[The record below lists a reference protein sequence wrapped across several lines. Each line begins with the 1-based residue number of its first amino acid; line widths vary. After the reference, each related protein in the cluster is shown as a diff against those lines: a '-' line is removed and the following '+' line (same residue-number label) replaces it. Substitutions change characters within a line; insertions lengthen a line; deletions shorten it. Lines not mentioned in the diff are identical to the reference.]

1 MEETGEIPGFLD
13 IFLPVCYN
21 GTYQIAPGREELPRG
36 TRKER
41 KPLKVDMD
49 RLSRHGREGITFLKW
64 ALYACGIGLLVGAV
78 AAAFHFGI
86 DWATALRSAHPWIIW
101 LLPVGGVAIVLL
113 YRVCHMEKDQGT
125 NLVLVAVREAEPL
138 KLRTAPLI
146 FLSTILTHLVG
157 GSAGR
162 EGAALQLGGSLAA
175 WVGRAI
181 GLDDKDRRVMV
192 MCGMAGAFSALF
204 GTPLTAAVFAM
215 EVVSVG
221 VMYYAAL
228 VPCAVSASV
237 AFLLAQRLGL
247 HQESPIYT
255 IGQTMALTPLSML
268 QAAAL
273 GLLCALVS
281 ILFCKA
287 MHTAP
292 KLYAKVLPNPL
303 ARAAA
308 GGALVL
314 LLTLLVGNQNYNGA
328 GDAVLRAMLAGET
341 IPQAFLLKILFTALT
356 LGAGFRG
363 GEIVPVLFT
372 GAAFGTTVGPLLG
385 IPHGFGGAM
394 AMAAVFC
401 GATNCPMTALLLS
414 LELFGAPG
422 LPLYAL
428 CCGVSY
434 MLSGY
439 YGLYSEQKIV
449 YSKFKTEWIDKKAQ

>member
-1 MEETGEIPGFLD
+1 MKLRWERWRGHI
-13 IFLPVCYN
+13 
-21 GTYQIAPGREELPRG
+21 REL
-36 TRKER
+36 
-41 KPLKVDMD
+41 
-49 RLSRHGREGITFLKW
+49 GIFLKW
-64 ALYACGIGLLVGAV
+64 VLYACGMGLLAGAV

-86 DWATALRSAHPWIIW
+86 DWAAQLRGDHPWVVW
-101 LLPVGGVAIVLL
+101 LAPAGGVAIVLL

-125 NLVLVAVREAEPL
+125 NLVLVAVREAEPI
-138 KLRTAPLI
+138 KLRTTPLI

-162 EGAALQLGGSLAA
+162 EGAALQLGGSLGA
-175 WVGRAI
+175 WVGRNI

-192 MCGMAGAFSALF
+192 MCGMAAAFSALF

-228 VPCAVSASV
+228 VPCAVSAAV
-237 AFLLAQRLGL
+237 AFLLAQWLGL
-247 HQESPIYT
+247 HQEAPIYA
-255 IGQTMALTPLSML
+255 IGETLALTPLAML
-268 QAAAL
+268 QAAGL

-281 ILFCKA
+281 ILFCKT
-287 MHTAP
+287 MHHAP
-292 KLYAKVLPNPL
+292 KLYARVLPNPL
-303 ARAAA
+303 VRAAV

-314 LLTLLVGNQNYNGA
+314 LLTLLVGNQTYNGA
-328 GDAVLRAMLAGET
+328 GDGVIRALLAGET
-341 IPQAFLLKILFTALT
+341 IPEAFLLKILFTAVT
-356 LGAGFRG
+356 LGSGFRG

-401 GATNCPMTALLLS
+401 GATNCPMSALLLS
-414 LELFGAPG
+414 LELFGGEG

-428 CCGVSY
+428 CCGVAY